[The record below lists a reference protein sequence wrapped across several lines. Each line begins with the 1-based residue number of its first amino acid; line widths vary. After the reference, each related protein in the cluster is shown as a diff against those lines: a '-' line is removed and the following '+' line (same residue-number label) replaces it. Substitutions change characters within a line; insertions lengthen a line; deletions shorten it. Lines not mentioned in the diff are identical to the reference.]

1 MILKIK
7 NEYLTAEINE
17 NGAELSSLKSNKS
30 GTEYRWQGD
39 AKYWTGRSPV
49 LFPICGR
56 LFEGKYTY
64 GGKTYEMA
72 NHGIVRHADF
82 SSEKLSDVSVELTY
96 LANEE
101 SKKIYPFD
109 FEFKVKFALNGNA
122 IEVTYSVKN
131 TGVKDLPFSF
141 GAHPAF
147 NVPFNKDEKFED
159 YYLEF
164 KSDELEKILL
174 SERGLYLCKTEKYP
188 LKDGKLGLKHEL
200 FDNDASFFKTNCGS
214 VKLKSVKNDSSL
226 EVSYEDMTCVGVWH
240 KPKTDAPYVC
250 IEPWHGIPADEGK
263 TDDFS
268 SKRDMI
274 TLKPEE
280 EYENTYVIKIN
291 E

>member
-96 LANEE
+96 LSSEE

-109 FEFKVKFALNGNA
+109 FEFKVKFTLNENA

-147 NVPFNKDEKFED
+147 NVPFNKDEKLED
-159 YYLEF
+159 YYL
-164 KSDELEKILL
+164 
-174 SERGLYLCKTEKYP
+174 
-188 LKDGKLGLKHEL
+188 
-200 FDNDASFFKTNCGS
+200 
-214 VKLKSVKNDSSL
+214 
-226 EVSYEDMTCVGVWH
+226 
-240 KPKTDAPYVC
+240 
-250 IEPWHGIPADEGK
+250 
-263 TDDFS
+263 
-268 SKRDMI
+268 
-274 TLKPEE
+274 
-280 EYENTYVIKIN
+280 
-291 E
+291 